1 MEFTTSR
8 ARSDGFYM
16 IKDQES
22 KRDPSLVTNS
32 LQPCP
37 YASSSSA
44 ALRWQVVGPTTAG
57 VAGRAEQES
66 ANSLFLE
73 NKEHMFDKVVTPSD
87 VGKLNRLVIPKQHAE
102 KYFPL
107 NLASDEKGML
117 LSFEDRTGRSWRFR
131 YSYWN
136 SSQSYVMTKGWSRFV
151 KEKCLDAGDVVS
163 FGRGVGDDPGDRG
176 NLYIDWQRR
185 RPENQHHYGRIPRLP
200 PSFARVTSL
209 ATRQQLALWGDGAR
223 FFVPPAAAAHD
234 HHHQVSP
241 YGYPTSPHHFLFIG
255 GSSMVAGG
263 PPRTPQPQLGVP
275 PVALNSLPLGRN
287 QAAAA
292 GKRVRLFGVN
302 LDSCAESDG
311 ACNTAAGRFLG
322 DLSATSSTTTPRL
335 STFTQRF
342 IPFLEEPSQASSSS
356 LAHEE
361 HHLTL
366 DLDL

>member
-1 MEFTTSR
+1 MEFNSR

-16 IKDQES
+16 INDDQES
-22 KRDPSLVTNS
+22 KHDPSSVTNS
-32 LQPCP
+32 SQP

-44 ALRWQVVGPTTAG
+44 PLRRLVGQTTAG
-57 VAGRAEQES
+57 VAGRADQER
-66 ANSLFLE
+66 ANYSFFLE

-107 NLASDEKGML
+107 NPASNEKGML
-117 LSFEDRTGRSWRFR
+117 LSFDDRTGKSWRFR

-151 KEKCLDAGDVVS
+151 KEKRLDAGDVVS

-176 NLYIDWQRR
+176 NLYIDWRR
-185 RPENQHHYGRIPRLP
+185 RPENQHHDGRIPRLP
-200 PSFARVTSL
+200 PSFVGVTSL
-209 ATRQQLALWGDGAR
+209 AARSPLTPWGGGAR
-223 FFVPPAAAAHD
+223 FFVPPAAASYD
-234 HHHQVSP
+234 HHNRASP
-241 YGYPTSPHHFLFIG
+241 YGYQTSPGHFLFF
-255 GSSMVAGG
+255 GSPMAAGG

-275 PVALNSLPLGRN
+275 SVVLNSLPLGRN

-292 GKRVRLFGVN
+292 AKRVRLFGVN
-302 LDSCAESDG
+302 LDCCAESDV
-311 ACNTAAGRFLG
+311 ACNAAAGQFLG
-322 DLSATSSTTTPRL
+322 DLSATSSTTAPRL

-342 IPFLEEPSQASSSS
+342 IPFLEEPSQASSSPS
-356 LAHEE
+356 AHEE

>member
-8 ARSDGFYM
+8 ARSDGFYK
-16 IKDQES
+16 ISDQES
-22 KRDPSLVTNS
+22 KRAPSLVTNS
-32 LQPCP
+32 LQPYP

-44 ALRWQVVGPTTAG
+44 ALRWQVGPTTAG
-57 VAGRAEQES
+57 VAGRAEQEN
-66 ANSLFLE
+66 ANSFFLE

-107 NLASDEKGML
+107 NPASNEKGML
-117 LSFEDRTGRSWRFR
+117 LSFEDRTGKSWRFR

-151 KEKCLDAGDVVS
+151 KEKRLDAGDVVS

-176 NLYIDWQRR
+176 NLYIDWRS
-185 RPENQHHYGRIPRLP
+185 RPENQHHDGRIPRLAP
-200 PSFARVTSL
+200 ASFMGVTSL
-209 ATRQQLALWGDGAR
+209 AARSPLTPWGGGAR
-223 FFVPPAAAAHD
+223 FFVPPASASHD
-234 HHHQVSP
+234 HHNRVSP
-241 YGYPTSPHHFLFIG
+241 YGYPTSPRHFLFI

-275 PVALNSLPLGRN
+275 SVVLNSLPMGRN

-302 LDSCAESDG
+302 LDCGAESDG
-311 ACNTAAGRFLG
+311 ACNTAAGQFLG
-322 DLSATSSTTTPRL
+322 DLSATSSTTAPRL